1 MKNIS
6 QTGRQIFAKH
16 ISEKRTVSKIYKE
29 LLKPY
34 SNNPIKNLAKEL
46 NRHLTKED
54 TQMANKPMKRC
65 LTLYDI
71 REMQIKTTVRY
82 YCTPIRMAKKQTLNM
97 D

>member
-54 TQMANKPMKRC
+54 TLDGKQAYEK
-65 LTLYDI
+65 I
-71 REMQIKTTVRY
+71 VHTVY
-82 YCTPIRMAKKQTLNM
+82 Y
-97 D
+97 

>member
-1 MKNIS
+1 MKKIR

-16 ISEKRTVSKIYKE
+16 VSEKRLVSKIYKE
-29 LLKPY
+29 LLKLY

-82 YCTPIRMAKKQTLNM
+82 YCTPIRTAKK
-97 D
+97 